1 MTVTPLS
8 FAQRRLWFLGRL
20 EGPSATY
27 NAPVVLHLDGTP
39 DPAVLGAALA
49 DLVERHEVLRTVLPA
64 GPDAE
69 PRQEV
74 RDPGA
79 VAPPEVVR
87 CPAAERDARV
97 AAFVREPIDVTA
109 DVPLRVRLFTSQ
121 DDDRDDDGGAGS
133 VLVLLIH
140 HIATDGWSVRP
151 LLRDLDTAY
160 RARLADRAPAWE
172 PLPVQYAD
180 YALWQRE
187 LLGDPDDPGSL
198 AAEQL
203 DHWRRRLDGAPALT
217 ALPADRPRPAEPSG
231 RGATLTARVPAD
243 THRALLALGRRH
255 RASLPMVV
263 RAALAASLTAA
274 GAGPDVVIGT
284 PVAGRPEEELYEL
297 VGFFVNTLALRTD
310 LSGDPSA
317 ATLLERVR
325 EADLAAYEH
334 QDLPFELLVER
345 LAPERSLGHHPLFQV
360 MLTVDDAQGAGPV
373 PLGPHLTGRPGTAD
387 LRAAKFDLTFFC
399 ARREAP
405 DGSPDGLDLA
415 LGYAV
420 DLFDESTARLLLDLF
435 TRALDALASDADRPL
450 AGALTTA
457 EERAGLK
464 ARREALTTGKAA
476 TPAVLPGRR
485 DVSGPRE
492 EILCGLFAEVLG
504 RSHAAPDDN
513 FFRSGGHSML
523 AGKLVNRIRA
533 ALGMEAGIRDLFL
546 APTPAALHRR
556 ITEAA
561 RAGGGAARPA
571 PRPVPAAERPD
582 RLPLSAAQRALWLL
596 ARIEGPSATYN
607 APVVLRLDG
616 VPDAGVLAAALAD
629 LAGRHPV
636 LRTAYPHVDGEPH
649 QRIVNGFR
657 PALETARC
665 GDAAKL
671 DSAVAEFGRT
681 PLDVTDGVPLRAR
694 LFTTGD
700 SGSSAL
706 VLLVHHIAVDG
717 WSLAPLLRDLGAA
730 YTARLGGRAPGW
742 EPLPLTYADYALWQ
756 RELLTDP
763 RELLDHWRTALAG
776 LPERTALPYDRPRP
790 AEPTGRGGTVA
801 VRLEAGAR
809 DGLAALAR
817 DRRASLFMVARA
829 ALAAALSAAGSG
841 TDLAIGTPVAGRC
854 DEAVHDLV
862 GCFVNSLVLRADTSG
877 DPTAAALVERVRDF
891 DLAAFDHQD
900 LPFDALVE
908 LLSQASGRALG
919 EHPLFQV
926 MLTVRTAGAADGTDR
941 PRLGPLTAEAG
952 TVDLGAA
959 KFDLSFHCEEE
970 ADGGLRLLL
979 GYARDVFDEVT
990 ARLLLDVYARALT
1003 AFASD
1008 AGRPLSALGL
1018 VTDPQAAALAARR
1031 ERLAEAVRD
1040 AAGRAAARER
1050 ARRAASE
1057 PEHVR
1062 VRLLCGLF
1070 AEILGR
1076 DEVLADDNFFRT
1088 GGHSLLASKLVN
1100 RIRAALGVEA
1110 GVRDLFLAPTPR
1122 ALHDRLPAGPEA
1134 GGDRP
1139 VLRPA
1144 VRPERVP
1151 LSYAQRRLW
1160 FTDQLE
1166 GPSAAY
1172 NIALVRRLD
1181 RPLDPAALAA
1191 ALADVAERHEVLRT
1205 VYRAEGGEPFQVVL
1219 DGARPQLE
1227 LGFPTDLAAAVD
1239 AAAGHVFDLARDLPL
1254 RAWLFLP
1261 SDGRGRQTLVLLVHH
1276 IAADGWSTD
1285 CLLADV
1291 ATAYAARAA
1300 GHAPAWGALP
1310 VQYADYTLWQRRL
1323 LGPGPRARL
1332 GFWERNLAG
1341 LPPLTDLPTD
1351 RHRPPVPSGRGALTG
1366 FTVPASVRAGLERI
1380 ARDTGS
1386 TLFMVVHAALAAVLA
1401 RCGAGPDLAVGTVV
1415 AGRDDQALNGLV
1427 GLFVNT
1433 LVLRTDTSGDPC
1445 FADLLVRVRE
1455 ADLAAYA
1462 HQEVPFDLV
1471 VEHLNPHRSSAHHPL
1486 AQVMLRVSPEP
1497 DGAGGGG
1504 GPLAGEALPF
1514 GAHTA
1519 KADLTFALTGSAEHG
1534 GLDGVLEYA
1543 TDLYGHTGAERL
1555 AGLLGHALAV
1565 FAADPAARIGT
1576 LPDGPPRPG
1585 DGPYATVAGY
1595 RVDLGHVREVLAAQ
1609 AGVTGAEVAL
1619 SDGRLVARV
1628 TGAVKEADAQS
1639 WAADRLPEYAV
1650 PVVGVTGQPPL
1661 PPAPGGPLSLLV
1673 DLFSEVLDGKEVT
1686 PDANF
1691 FRSGGHSLLA
1701 VRLLNR
1707 VRTEL
1712 GRELT
1717 LRDVFRHPTPA
1728 ALAALL
1734 AAAPTPPP
1742 VPALRR
1748 RTRAGTR
1755 VPQG

>member
-64 GPDAE
+64 GPDTE

-74 RDPGA
+74 RDAGA
-79 VAPPEVVR
+79 VAPPRVVR
-87 CPAAERDARV
+87 CADAERDARV
-97 AAFVREPIDVTA
+97 AAFVRESIDVTSE
-109 DVPLRVRLFTSQ
+109 VPVRVGLFTAHERP
-121 DDDRDDDGGAGS
+121 DAAGGTGS

-160 RARLADRAPAWE
+160 RARLAGRAPAWE

-180 YALWQRE
+180 YALWQRD

-203 DHWRRRLDGAPALT
+203 GHWRRQLDGAPEVT
-217 ALPADRPRPAEPSG
+217 ALPTDRPRPAEPSG
-231 RGATLTARVPAD
+231 RGATLTARVPAA
-243 THRALLALGRRH
+243 THRALLALARQH
-255 RASLPMVV
+255 RASLPMAV
-263 RAALAASLTAA
+263 RAALATALAAA
-274 GAGPDVVIGT
+274 GAGPDLVIGT
-284 PVAGRPEEELYEL
+284 PVAGRPEEDLYEL

-310 LSGDPSA
+310 LSGDPSP
-317 ATLLERVR
+317 ATLLDRVR
-325 EADLAAYEH
+325 DADLAAYEH
-334 QDLPFELLVER
+334 QDLPFDLLVER

-360 MLTVDDAQGAGPV
+360 MLTVDDPQGAGPV
-373 PLGPHLTGRPGTAD
+373 PLGPHLTGRPGAAD
-387 LRAAKFDLTFFC
+387 LGAAKFDLTFFC
-399 ARREAP
+399 APHTAP

-435 TRALDALASDADRPL
+435 TRALDAFAHDAGRPV
-450 AGALTTA
+450 GALATA
-457 EERAGLK
+457 EERAGLG
-464 ARREALTTGKAA
+464 ARRQAPAEARDAA
-476 TPAVLPGRR
+476 PADRR
-485 DVSGPRE
+485 GMGGPRE

-504 RSHAAPDDN
+504 RPHAEPDDN
-513 FFRSGGHSML
+513 FFRTGGHSML
-523 AGKLVNRIRA
+523 AGKLVNRIRT
-533 ALGMEAGIRDLFL
+533 ALGAELGIRDLFL

-556 ITEAA
+556 LTGAA
-561 RAGGGAARPA
+561 RAGATARPA
-571 PRPVPAAERPD
+571 PRPVPEAERPD

-616 VPDAGVLAAALAD
+616 VPDAGALGAALTDLAA
-629 LAGRHPV
+629 RHPV
-636 LRTAYPHVDGEPH
+636 LRTAYPQVDGEPY
-649 QRIVNGFR
+649 QRVIDGFSPR
-657 PALETARC
+657 LETDRCDGGAELDAR
-665 GDAAKL
+665 
-671 DSAVAEFGRT
+671 VAEFGRT

-700 SGSSAL
+700 GGACVL

-730 YTARLGGRAPGW
+730 YSARLDGRAPGW

-763 RELLDHWRTALAG
+763 RALLGHWRTALAG

-790 AEPTGRGGTVA
+790 AEPGGLGGTVA
-801 VRLEAGAR
+801 ARLEPGAR
-809 DGLAALAR
+809 GGLAALAR

-829 ALAAALSAAGSG
+829 ALAAALSATGAGQ
-841 TDLAIGTPVAGRC
+841 DLAIGTPVAGRS
-854 DEAVHDLV
+854 DEALHDLV

-877 DPTAAALVERVRDF
+877 DPTSAALVERVRDT

-900 LPFDALVE
+900 LPFDVLVE
-908 LLSQASGRALG
+908 QLSKTAGRTLG
-919 EHPLFQV
+919 EHPFFQV
-926 MLTVRTAGAADGTDR
+926 MLTVRADAAVDGTDVA
-941 PRLGPLTAEAG
+941 RLGPLTAEAG
-952 TVDLGAA
+952 SVDLGTA

-979 GYARDVFDEVT
+979 GYARDVFDEDT

-1018 VTDPQAAALAARR
+1018 VTGAEAAGLAARR

-1040 AAGRAAARER
+1040 AAERAAARER
-1050 ARRAASE
+1050 AGRTAAE
-1057 PEHVR
+1057 TAAEHPR
-1062 VRLLCGLF
+1062 VQLLCGLF

-1076 DEVLADDNFFRT
+1076 DAVLADDNFFRT

-1122 ALHDRLPAGPEA
+1122 ALHDRLPARAEA
-1134 GGDRP
+1134 GGARP
-1139 VLRPA
+1139 ALRPA
-1144 VRPERVP
+1144 VRPERIP

-1205 VYRAEGGEPFQVVL
+1205 VYRAEGGEPYQVVL

-1227 LGFPTDLAAAVD
+1227 LGFPADLAAAVD
-1239 AAAGHVFDLARDLPL
+1239 AAAGQVFDLARDLPF

-1261 SDGRGRQTLVLLVHH
+1261 SGGGGRQTLVLLLHH

-1285 CLLADV
+1285 CLLADLG
-1291 ATAYAARAA
+1291 AAYAARAA
-1300 GHAPAWGALP
+1300 GSAPAWEALP
-1310 VQYADYTLWQRRL
+1310 VQYADYTLWQRES
-1323 LGPGPRARL
+1323 LGPAPQARL
-1332 GFWERNLAG
+1332 GFWERALAG
-1341 LPPLTDLPTD
+1341 LPPLIDLPTD
-1351 RHRPPVPSGRGALTG
+1351 RHRPPVPTGRGALTG
-1366 FTVPASVRAGLERI
+1366 FTVPAPVRAGLERI

-1386 TLFMVVHAALAAVLA
+1386 SLFMVVHAALAAVLT

-1427 GLFVNT
+1427 GFFVNT

-1445 FADLLVRVRE
+1445 FADLVVRVRE

-1462 HQEVPFDLV
+1462 HQETPFDLV

-1497 DGAGGGG
+1497 DGAGCGD

-1519 KADLTFALTGSAEHG
+1519 KADLTFALTGSADHG

-1543 TDLYGHTGAERL
+1543 TDLYDGPGAERL
-1555 AGLLGHALAV
+1555 AGLLTHALAV
-1565 FAADPAARIGT
+1565 FAADPAARIAA
-1576 LPDGPPRPG
+1576 LPAGPPRPG

-1595 RVDLGHVREVLAAQ
+1595 RVDLGHVREVLAARP
-1609 AGVTGAEVAL
+1609 GVTGAEVAL
-1619 SDGRLVARV
+1619 TDGRLVARV
-1628 TGAVKEADAQS
+1628 TGAVTEAEAQT

-1650 PVVGVTGQPPL
+1650 PVVRASGRPPE
-1661 PPAPGGPLSLLV
+1661 PPVPGGPLPLLV

-1755 VPQG
+1755 VPQR